1 MQLDTYGVLHLTFDP
16 QPGDVMLCHDELG
29 RTFNVELISPVDV
42 EDDGSVAFWMTR
54 QPGTAGT
61 KNRLDWQTIDADLFV
76 GRLCAEW
83 TVA

>member
-1 MQLDTYGVLHLTFDP
+1 MQMDTYGVLHLTFDP

-29 RTFNVELISPVDV
+29 RTFNVQLVEPLDV
-42 EDDGSVAFWMTR
+42 EDDGSVAFWVTR
-54 QPGTAGT
+54 QPGTTSALS
-61 KNRLDWQTIDADLFV
+61 LDWGTVDADLFV